1 MENKVESLF
10 HKEPPRWV
18 QGRAECRVDLK
29 FAALRQVV
37 ERDVADFNGLSDGQ
51 RGGRKFKFNSN
62 EEGTHPFFTVE
73 EEGGDMSVE
82 FLLTPH
88 SIRVNGGG
96 EIVSFYPRWNIA
108 ERTCKL
114 CQRDKDTPLEVWE
127 ISQMALS
134 PIFFSA

>member
-1 MENKVESLF
+1 MDNKVERLS

-18 QGRAECRVDLK
+18 RSRAECRVDLK

-37 ERDVADFNGLSDGQ
+37 ERDVADFNGLCDGQ

-82 FLLTPH
+82 FLLTPR
-88 SIRVNGGG
+88 SIRVKGGE
-96 EIVSFYPRWNIA
+96 EIVSFYPRWSNA
-108 ERTCKL
+108 ERACKL
-114 CQRDKDTPLEVWE
+114 FERDKDTPLEVWE

-134 PIFFSA
+134 PIFFSE